1 MTAEKVG
8 LGRARCYL
16 VPHHATSAST
26 AEAAGR
32 SRGLSHPPAGGASD
46 PAGTLVSDEIKV
58 KFVIC
63 SNCEL
68 VIPVAELVRH
78 DHDFETDDQWLVV
91 YDYHCPSCRA
101 KLASWGT
108 R

>member
-1 MTAEKVG
+1 VG
-8 LGRARCYL
+8 AQTN
-16 VPHHATSAST
+16 P
-26 AEAAGR
+26 
-32 SRGLSHPPAGGASD
+32 D

-78 DHDFETDDQWLVV
+78 DHDFETDGEWLVV

>member
-1 MTAEKVG
+1 
-8 LGRARCYL
+8 
-16 VPHHATSAST
+16 
-26 AEAAGR
+26 
-32 SRGLSHPPAGGASD
+32 LSHTNAASALHGRGGATVRLVAPPPAGGASD

-68 VIPVAELVRH
+68 VIPAAELVRH
-78 DHDFETDDQWLVV
+78 DHDFETDDEWLVV